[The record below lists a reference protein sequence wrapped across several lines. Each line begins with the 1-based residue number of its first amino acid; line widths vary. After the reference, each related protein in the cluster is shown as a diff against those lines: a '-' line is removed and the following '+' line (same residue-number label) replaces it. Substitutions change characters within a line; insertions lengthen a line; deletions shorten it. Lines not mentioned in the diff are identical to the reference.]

1 MCNVELTKQTIM
13 KNTLLI
19 LLILS
24 PIIVLGQDKNYSKK
38 DFQSKTVIMNHPILK
53 LSQDSEK
60 NLETVLIDDRN
71 FFKSLIQFDLDKSHS
86 LTFTDKNSRLFESI
100 ENNDQNKRLLES
112 EPSLDLKWRFNKS
125 Y

>member
-1 MCNVELTKQTIM
+1 M

-24 PIIVLGQDKNYSKK
+24 PIIALGQDKNYSKN
-38 DFQSKTVIMNHPILK
+38 DFQPETVITNHPILK

-71 FFKSLIQFDLDKSHS
+71 FSKSFIQIDFDKPHS
-86 LTFTDKNSRLFESI
+86 LSFTDKNPRLFKFI
-100 ENNDQNKRLLES
+100 DNNDQNERLLES
-112 EPSLDLKWRFNKS
+112 EPSLYLKWRFNKS

>member
-1 MCNVELTKQTIM
+1 M
-13 KNTLLI
+13 KNALLI

-24 PIIVLGQDKNYSKK
+24 PIIALSQDKNYNKN
-38 DFQSKTVIMNHPILK
+38 DFQSETAIANHPILK

-71 FFKSLIQFDLDKSHS
+71 FSKSLIQFDLHKSHS
-86 LTFTDKNSRLFESI
+86 LSFSDKNSRLFKI
-100 ENNDQNKRLLES
+100 IDDNDQNEKLLES
-112 EPSLDLKWRFNKS
+112 EPSLDFKWRFNKS